1 MRSSLIAISLLL
13 LTAGSALAQAA
24 NSAGTQCPNG
34 QAYDATSQKCVA
46 NGSVN
51 TAKSSSGY

>member
-34 QAYDATSQKCVA
+34 QAYDAAKQKCVA
-46 NGSVN
+46 NGSTN
-51 TAKSSSGY
+51 TAKSNSGY